1 MSSVEKPFVLL
12 VDDNEATCT
21 LITAVLHREFTVE
34 VAADGNDA
42 IEKLR
47 TGHYGAILLDLLM
60 PQTDGFA
67 VLEWL
72 KEHSPAQLRNVLV
85 VTAALRD
92 KELARAKAFDICG
105 VISKPFEV
113 ETLLDAVKQ
122 CVSGGDGPPIG
133 SVLYSSGTVIILIAD
148 LIRQRLLS

>member
-21 LITAVLHREFTVE
+21 LITAVLQREFTVE

-47 TGHYGAILLDLLM
+47 TGRYAAILLDLLM
-60 PQTDGFA
+60 PQTDGFS

-72 KEHSPAQLRNVLV
+72 KEHSPARLRNVLI

-92 KELARAKAFDICG
+92 KELSRAKAFDICG
-105 VISKPFEV
+105 VITKPFDV
-113 ETLLDAVKQ
+113 DALLDAVKQ
-122 CVSGGDGPPIG
+122 CVSGGDGNPIG
-133 SVLYSSGTVIILIAD
+133 SVLYSSGTVIILLAD
-148 LIRQRLLS
+148 LLRQRLM

>member
-21 LITAVLHREFTVE
+21 LITAVLQRDFTVE
-34 VAADGNDA
+34 VAPDGNDA

-60 PQTDGFA
+60 PQADGFA

-72 KEHSPAQLRNVLV
+72 KEHSPDRLRNVLI
-85 VTAALRD
+85 VTATLRE
-92 KELARAKAFDICG
+92 KELARAKAFGICG
-105 VISKPFEV
+105 VVAKPFDV
-113 ETLLDAVKQ
+113 DTLLDAVKQ
-122 CVSGGDGPPIG
+122 CVSGGDGNPIS
-133 SVLYSSGTVIILIAD
+133 SVLYSSGVIMLLAD
-148 LIRQRLLS
+148 LIRQRLL

>member
-21 LITAVLHREFTVE
+21 LISAVLQRDFTVE
-34 VAADGNDA
+34 VAPDGNDA

-60 PQTDGFA
+60 PHTDGFA

-72 KEHSPAQLRNVLV
+72 KEHAPDRLRNVLI
-85 VTAALRD
+85 VTASVRE

-105 VISKPFEV
+105 VITKPFEV
-113 ETLLDAVKQ
+113 DTLVDAVKQ
-122 CVSGGDGPPIG
+122 CLSGGDGSPIG
-133 SVLYSSGTVIILIAD
+133 SVLYSSGPVIILLAD
-148 LIRQRLLS
+148 LLS

>member
-21 LITAVLHREFTVE
+21 LITAVLQRDFTVE
-34 VAADGNDA
+34 VATDGNEA

-47 TGHYGAILLDLLM
+47 TGHYSAILLDLFM
-60 PQTDGFA
+60 PHADGFA

-72 KEHSPAQLRNVLV
+72 KEQSPARLRNVLI
-85 VTAALRD
+85 VTAALTA
-92 KELARAKAFDICG
+92 KELSRAKAFDICG
-105 VISKPFEV
+105 VVAKPFDV

-122 CVSGGDGPPIG
+122 CVSGGDGNPIG
-133 SVLYSSGTVIILIAD
+133 SVLYSSGTVIMLLAD
-148 LIRQRLLS
+148 LLRRCQ

>member
-21 LITAVLHREFTVE
+21 LIAAVLQREFSVE
-34 VAADGNDA
+34 VANDGNEA

-47 TGHYGAILLDLLM
+47 TNHYGAILLDLLM
-60 PQTDGFA
+60 PQADGFA

-72 KEHSPAQLRNVLV
+72 KEHSPARLRNVLI
-85 VTAALRD
+85 VTATLRD
-92 KELARAKAFDICG
+92 KDLSRAKAYDICG
-105 VISKPFEV
+105 IVTKPFEV

-122 CVSGGDGPPIG
+122 CISGGDGNPIG
-133 SVLYSSGTVIILIAD
+133 SVLYSSGTVIILLAD
-148 LIRQRLLS
+148 LLRQRLM